1 MRAPRLVLPRGNF
14 SDVRAA
20 APAVPVSPRAEADPQ
35 ARWRDLVDR
44 RLPEAARARPD
55 WPVRLDH
62 GFARVLLD
70 NACGGPWR
78 ESVRPPAWANMPP
91 ERLALAI
98 ELGEALLAGRAE
110 LDLLNRRS
118 LLWRGKRRA
127 PPAPD
132 ELVAPGGLLLRRWR
146 RSDDGPF
153 ANLNADPAVMA
164 HFPSLRSRAE
174 SLNEA
179 RAFDRRFEADGFGPW
194 AVEEAGR
201 FVGFVGALRMMR
213 PMPFRGGE
221 RPGEGVEIGWR
232 LARDAWGRGIAT
244 RAARATLA
252 DLFGRCGVP
261 AVVAYTAEG
270 NGASRRVM
278 ERLGMR
284 PDATFAHPAIPADH
298 PLSRHILYRMDARD
312 LRERDLPGGSA

>member
-1 MRAPRLVLPRGNF
+1 MTAQPL
-14 SDVRAA
+14 AA
-20 APAVPVSPRAEADPQ
+20 ASVADPQ

-55 WPVRLDH
+55 WPVRRDH

-78 ESVRPPAWANMPP
+78 ESVCAPAWANMPP
-91 ERLALAI
+91 ERLALAT
-98 ELGEALLAGRAE
+98 ELGEALLSGRAD
-110 LDLLNRRS
+110 LHLLNRRS
-118 LLWRGKRRA
+118 LLWRGKERA

-132 ELVAPGGLLLRRWR
+132 EIVEPGGLLLRRWR
-146 RSDDGPF
+146 RGDDAPF
-153 ANLNADPAVMA
+153 AALNADPAVMA

-213 PMPFRGGE
+213 PMPFPDGE

-232 LARDAWGRGIAT
+232 LAREAWGRGIAT
-244 RAARATLA
+244 RAARAALA

-270 NGASRRVM
+270 NLASRRVM

-284 PDATFAHPAIPADH
+284 PDGAFAHPAIAADH
-298 PLSRHILYRMDARD
+298 PLSRHILYRLAARH
-312 LRERDLPGGSA
+312 RPGESA

>member
-1 MRAPRLVLPRGNF
+1 MRAPRLVLPRGNLL
-14 SDVRAA
+14 DLRVA
-20 APAVPVSPRAEADPQ
+20 APATAPTAAPASDPQ

-55 WPVRLDH
+55 WPARLDQC
-62 GFARVLLD
+62 FARILLD

-78 ESVRPPAWANMPP
+78 ESVGAPAWANLPP
-91 ERLALAI
+91 ERLGLAI
-98 ELGEALLAGRAE
+98 ELGEAVLAGRAD

-118 LLWRGKRRA
+118 LLWRGRGRA
-127 PPAPD
+127 PAAPD
-132 ELVAPGGLLLRRWR
+132 RLVASGGLLLRRWQR
-146 RSDDGPF
+146 GDDAPF
-153 ANLNADPAVMA
+153 ADFNADPAVMA

-179 RAFDRRFEADGFGPW
+179 RAFDRRFAADGFGPW

-213 PMPFRGGE
+213 PMPFPGGE
-221 RPGEGVEIGWR
+221 RPGAGVEIGWR
-232 LARDAWGRGIAT
+232 LARTAWGRGIAT
-244 RAARATLA
+244 RGARAVLA
-252 DLFGRCGVP
+252 DLFERCGVP

-284 PDATFAHPAIPADH
+284 PDGTFAHPAIPADH

-312 LRERDLPGGSA
+312 LREPDLPGGSA